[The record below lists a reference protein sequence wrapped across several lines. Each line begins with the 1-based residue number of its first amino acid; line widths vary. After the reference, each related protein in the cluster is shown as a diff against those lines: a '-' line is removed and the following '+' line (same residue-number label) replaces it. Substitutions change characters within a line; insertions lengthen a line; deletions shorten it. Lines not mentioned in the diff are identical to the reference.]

1 MAAWIY
7 LIIAGLLEVGWT
19 YGLKYSEGFTVL
31 LPSVITVILII
42 ISFMLLARVMRLID
56 IGTAYAIFTGIG
68 TVGTVIIGIV
78 VLGESTDPL
87 RLFFIAIL
95 VAGIVGLKLV
105 SGDGEK
111 PKEADT
117 AANDYT
123 AIETASRKDRS

>member
-31 LPSVITVILII
+31 IPSVITVVLII

-68 TVGTVIIGIV
+68 TVGTVIIGIL

-111 PKEADT
+111 PQET
-117 AANDYT
+117 EIAANDYT